1 VSNDVAQPAQATP
14 AARAALAPA
23 ALVLAIAAVS
33 FSSIFIREADDGYAT
48 IVWARLGITTILL
61 APLFLRDLRAGR
73 APRTPRELGIVL
85 ASGACLAVHFLTWTA
100 SLALTSVASSVLL
113 VCTSTVWVAL
123 LGRRLLG
130 ESVSLRLWAGI
141 GLAFAG
147 TALTAGGDLNISGR
161 ALAGDLLALAGA
173 VSVTG
178 YLLIGRRV
186 RTRYGAAGYSVP
198 CYAVSAVAG
207 LVAVPIT
214 GANAVPSGRT
224 LLACLGLAVVCTIGG
239 HTVINWTLAHVR
251 AVTVSLA
258 LLGEPP
264 ATSLLAIP
272 FLGELPPRAAVAGG
286 VLIMLGLAVAVLER
300 PASAGPAEVVVPTVE
315 G

>member
-1 VSNDVAQPAQATP
+1 VSGGE
-14 AARAALAPA
+14 ARLAPG
-23 ALVLAIAAVS
+23 ALVLAVVAVS

-48 IVWARLGITTILL
+48 IVWGRLGITTVLL
-61 APLFLRDLRAGR
+61 APLFVRDYRAGR
-73 APRTPRELGIVL
+73 APRTVRELGVVL

-130 ESVSLRLWAGI
+130 EAVSLRLWAGI

-147 TALTAGGDLNISGR
+147 TALTAGGDLHLSGR

-178 YLLIGRRV
+178 YLLIGRGV
-186 RTRYGAAGYSVP
+186 RSRYGAAGYSLP
-198 CYAVSAVAG
+198 CYAVSALAG
-207 LVAVPIT
+207 LVVVPIT
-214 GANAVPSGRT
+214 GSHVVPSGRT
-224 LLACLGLAVVCTIGG
+224 FLACLGLAVVCTIGG
-239 HTVINWTLAHVR
+239 HTVVNWTLAHVR

-272 FLGELPPRAAVAGG
+272 ILGELPPRAAVGGG
-286 VLIMLGLAVAVLER
+286 VLIILGLAIAVLER
-300 PASAGPAEVVVPTVE
+300 PTAVDARELVVPAVE

>member
-1 VSNDVAQPAQATP
+1 MTAPGS
-14 AARAALAPA
+14 RLAPG
-23 ALVLAIAAVS
+23 ALVAAVVAVS

-48 IVWARLGITTILL
+48 IVWARLGITTVLL

-73 APRTPRELGIVL
+73 APRTPGELGIVL
-85 ASGACLAVHFLTWTA
+85 LSGACLAVHFLTWTA

-130 ESVSLRLWAGI
+130 EAVSLRLWAGI
-141 GLAFAG
+141 ALAFAG
-147 TALTAGGDLNISGR
+147 TAITAGGDLNLSGR
-161 ALAGDLLALAGA
+161 ALGGDLLALAGA
-173 VSVTG
+173 VSITG
-178 YLLIGRRV
+178 YLLIGRGV
-186 RTRYGAAGYSVP
+186 RSRYGAAGYSLP
-198 CYAVSAVAG
+198 CYAVTALAG

-214 GANAVPSGRT
+214 GAHVIPSGRT
-224 LLACLGLAVVCTIGG
+224 FLACVGLAVVCTIGG
-239 HTVINWTLAHVR
+239 HTVVNWTLAHVR

-264 ATSLLAIP
+264 VTSLLAIP
-272 FLGELPPRAAVAGG
+272 ILGELPPRAAIAGG
-286 VLIMLGLAVAVLER
+286 VLIILGLAIAVVER
-300 PASAGPAEVVVPTVE
+300 PASVDARELVVPAVE

>member
-1 VSNDVAQPAQATP
+1 VR
-14 AARAALAPA
+14 AARFAPA
-23 ALVLAIAAVS
+23 ALVLAVVAVS

-48 IVWARLGITTILL
+48 IVWGRLAITTLLL
-61 APLFLRDLRAGR
+61 APLFVRDLRAGR
-73 APRTPRELGIVL
+73 APRTPRELGIVF

-130 ESVSLRLWAGI
+130 EAVSLRLWVGI
-141 GLAFAG
+141 ALALAG
-147 TALTAGGDLNISGR
+147 TAVTAGGDLHLSGR
-161 ALAGDLLALAGA
+161 ALAGDLLAIAGA

-178 YLLIGRRV
+178 YLLIGRGV
-186 RTRYGAAGYSVP
+186 RSRFGAAGYSVP
-198 CYAVSAVAG
+198 CYAVSALAG

-214 GANAVPSGRT
+214 GSHVLPTGRT
-224 LLACLGLAVVCTIGG
+224 LLACVGLAVVCTIGG
-239 HTVINWTLAHVR
+239 HTVVNWTLAHVK

-286 VLIMLGLAVAVLER
+286 GLIIVGLAIAVLER
-300 PASAGPAEVVVPTVE
+300 PEAVDARELVVPAVE

>member
-1 VSNDVAQPAQATP
+1 VSGGG
-14 AARAALAPA
+14 ARLAPA
-23 ALVLAIAAVS
+23 ALVLAVVAVS

-48 IVWARLGITTILL
+48 IVWGRLGLTTILL

-73 APRTPRELGIVL
+73 APRTPRELAVVL

-130 ESVSLRLWAGI
+130 EAVSLRLWAGI

-147 TALTAGGDLNISGR
+147 TAVTAGGDLNLSGR

-178 YLLIGRRV
+178 YLLIGRGV
-186 RTRYGAAGYSVP
+186 RSRYGAAGYSVP
-198 CYAVSAVAG
+198 CYAVSALAG

-214 GANAVPSGRT
+214 GSHLIPSGRT
-224 LLACLGLAVVCTIGG
+224 FLACLGLAVVCTIGG
-239 HTVINWTLAHVR
+239 HTVVNWTLAHVK
-251 AVTVSLA
+251 AVTVSVA

-264 ATSLLAIP
+264 ATSLLAI
-272 FLGELPPRAAVAGG
+272 LILAELPPRAAVAGG
-286 VLIMLGLAVAVLER
+286 VLIILGLAIAVVEKPDAVDARDLVL
-300 PASAGPAEVVVPTVE
+300 PAVE